1 MKIFVFSAT
10 ICIMPLR
17 SQALRFVMVPVVIAL
32 VWPKIVPATTAK
44 VPVSAY
50 FVLDN
55 GLQVLLQEKH
65 DLPLTAMT
73 LAVNLGVKD
82 ETELN
87 SGYTHLLE
95 HMLLFGSGVEAAGD
109 TRLREFRSHGI
120 AANAYTDHDLMT
132 FEVSCP
138 AAESAW
144 AMNGLRQTV
153 FNNRMDLQRLE
164 SEKRIILEEILQ
176 LRDNPH
182 YLGRLLLMQK
192 LFTGH
197 PYGRSPFGDGSAI
210 NKATGEDL
218 QAFGRRFLIPGHCAL
233 SVVGDFVLVDM
244 EKQVRASWGVLEKSA
259 TITTAILPVNRLEK
273 NADQRVELDLNESH
287 LFLGWWAPDFNHE
300 HRLALSLLTYVLGRG
315 LNPLFNTVLSG
326 ERRLVE
332 QLDMSYIPMYYGGMV
347 VLHMILEE
355 KNIPSAKN
363 EIARFLSEISSFKFS
378 KEDYPAVY
386 QSYVLDY
393 LESAKN
399 QMTYDSGKF
408 TESALN
414 LSNASARFL
423 LLNRNQINGSYLEN
437 VEKIKSSDLRR
448 VAGKYLSGKKLVALA
463 IVPLRKG
470 SQ

>member
-1 MKIFVFSAT
+1 MLI
-10 ICIMPLR
+10 R
-17 SQALRFVMVPVVIAL
+17 SQAMRFVIATMVIAL
-32 VWPKIVPATTAK
+32 AWPKIALATTAK
-44 VPVSAY
+44 IPVSAY
-50 FVLDN
+50 FVLEN

-65 DLPLTAMT
+65 DLPLTAIT

-82 ETELN
+82 ETEIS

-95 HMLLFGSGVEAAGD
+95 HMLLFGSSAEADGD
-109 TRLREFRSHGI
+109 TRLAEFRSHGI
-120 AANAYTDHDLMT
+120 AANAHTDHDLMT
-132 FEVSCP
+132 FDVSCP
-138 AAESAW
+138 TVDSAW
-144 AMNGLRQTV
+144 ALTGLRQAV
-153 FNNRMDLQRLE
+153 FNNRMDPQRLE
-164 SEKRIILEEILQ
+164 SEKRVILEEILQ
-176 LRDNPH
+176 LRDSPQ

-192 LFTGH
+192 LFAGH

-210 NKATGEDL
+210 SKATGEDL
-218 QAFGRRFLIPGHCAL
+218 QALSRRFLVPGLCAL
-233 SVVGDFVLVDM
+233 SVVGDFVLTDM
-244 EKQVRASWGVLEKSA
+244 ERNVRESWGVLKKGNA
-259 TITTAILPVNRLEK
+259 NTTVIPPVNRLEK
-273 NADQRVELDLNESH
+273 NIDQQVELDLNESH

-315 LNPLFNTVLSG
+315 LNPLFNAVLRG

-332 QLDMSYIPMYYGGMV
+332 QLDMSYIPMYHGGMV
-347 VLHMILEE
+347 VLHMILE
-355 KNIPSAKN
+355 KKHIRSAKN
-363 EIARFLSEISSFKFS
+363 EIARFLSTISSFNFS
-378 KEDYPAVY
+378 KEDYQVIY

-399 QMTYDSGKF
+399 QMTYDSGNF
-408 TESALN
+408 AESALS

-423 LLNRNQINGSYLEN
+423 LLNRNQISGSYLEN